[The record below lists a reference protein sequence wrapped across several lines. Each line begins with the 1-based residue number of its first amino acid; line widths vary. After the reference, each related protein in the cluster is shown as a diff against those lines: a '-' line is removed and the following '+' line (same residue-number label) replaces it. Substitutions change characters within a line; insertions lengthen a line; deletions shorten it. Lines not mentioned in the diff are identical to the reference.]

1 MRNIWEPT
9 PSDIQVSICIFFK
22 IHSKQKHFL
31 SYLRPLKEFWEKMIF
46 GHRNNFRKWHEFS
59 FWPIKRNNEDF
70 CTIFCSEIPLRDFK
84 PLHKKWPIFMAQY
97 LDIFEYLVSTRK
109 IRHFW
114 KFENFNM
121 CHKNR
126 QHQDFWWKKVDGRI
140 CHHQPDICSHEHF
153 ARKCIP
159 KNMWLH
165 LSCSFFLDRTLCH
178 HLPFLL
184 LDICF

>member
-1 MRNIWEPT
+1 MQPIRVHEN
-9 PSDIQVSICIFFK
+9 
-22 IHSKQKHFL
+22 
-31 SYLRPLKEFWEKMIF
+31 EFWEKMIF

-121 CHKNR
+121 LHQIGNISIFDGKKLMVEFAMMGRKYVPIIFFRDNR
-126 QHQDFWWKKVDGRI
+126 FFKISQSMLRVLFSWT
-140 CHHQPDICSHEHF
+140 
-153 ARKCIP
+153 AR
-159 KNMWLH
+159 
-165 LSCSFFLDRTLCH
+165 
-178 HLPFLL
+178 
-184 LDICF
+184 